1 MNSTNL
7 YRAVETGL
15 KTSCNHVYLINRE
28 PILLNN
34 TFVKKNNQ
42 RIPKLITSSLLLSF
56 TENYTF
62 HSQLSNIS
70 TNKYIHSPDI
80 IIQFLIFAL

>member
-1 MNSTNL
+1 ML
-7 YRAVETGL
+7 
-15 KTSCNHVYLINRE
+15 NHQFGKVNKDV
-28 PILLNN
+28 
-34 TFVKKNNQ
+34 VKKNNQ
-42 RIPKLITSSLLLSF
+42 RIAKLITSSLLLSF

-80 IIQFLIFAL
+80 IIQFLMFAL